1 MAAELAAGRLRPE
14 ALGPVVRELV
24 PGWLDEPVLAGGQLS
39 GAVVTVDHFG
49 NLLTNLDASLVDQVA
64 TPVVRAGGQEIP
76 LRRTYSDVRPGEYV
90 ALINSF
96 GVLEVA
102 RAEKSAA
109 EGLGLGRGAPIVV
122 SPRHCAA
129 KRIG

>member
-1 MAAELAAGRLRPE
+1 LRPE

-49 NLLTNLDASLVDQVA
+49 NLLTNLDAALVAQVA
-64 TPVVRAGGQEIP
+64 MPVVRAGGQEIP

-109 EGLGLGRGAPIVV
+109 EGLGLGRGAPIVI
-122 SPRHCAA
+122 SPRHCTA
-129 KRIG
+129 KRTG

>member
-1 MAAELAAGRLRPE
+1 
-14 ALGPVVRELV
+14 
-24 PGWLDEPVLAGGQLS
+24 
-39 GAVVTVDHFG
+39 VVTVDHFG

-76 LRRTYSDVRPGEYV
+76 LRRTYSDVRPGEYL

-109 EGLGLGRGAPIVV
+109 EGLGLGRGAPVVV

>member
-1 MAAELAAGRLRPE
+1 M
-14 ALGPVVRELV
+14 RELV
-24 PGWLDEPVLAGGQLS
+24 PGWLDEPTLAGGQLS

-49 NLLTNLDASLVDQVA
+49 NLLTNLDAALVGQVA
-64 TPVVRAGGQEIP
+64 TPVVRAGGQEIL

-109 EGLGLGRGAPIVV
+109 EGLGLGRCAPIVV

>member
-1 MAAELAAGRLRPE
+1 M
-14 ALGPVVRELV
+14 
-24 PGWLDEPVLAGGQLS
+24 LAGGQLS

-49 NLLTNLDASLVDQVA
+49 NLLTNLDASLVAQVA
-64 TPVVRAGGQEIP
+64 TPVVRAGGKEFP
-76 LRRTYSDVRPGEYV
+76 LRRTYADVLPGEYV

-102 RAEKSAA
+102 RAEQSAA
-109 EGLGLGRGAPIVV
+109 EGLGLTRGAPIVV

>member
-1 MAAELAAGRLRPE
+1 ML
-14 ALGPVVRELV
+14 
-24 PGWLDEPVLAGGQLS
+24 
-39 GAVVTVDHFG
+39 
-49 NLLTNLDASLVDQVA
+49 
-64 TPVVRAGGQEIP
+64 

-122 SPRHCAA
+122 SPR
-129 KRIG
+129 RD

>member
-1 MAAELAAGRLRPE
+1 M
-14 ALGPVVRELV
+14 
-24 PGWLDEPVLAGGQLS
+24 
-39 GAVVTVDHFG
+39 
-49 NLLTNLDASLVDQVA
+49 
-64 TPVVRAGGQEIP
+64 VRAGGQEIP

-109 EGLGLGRGAPIVV
+109 EGLGLGRGAPVVV
-122 SPRHCAA
+122 SRRSRKPVPAVASCTQHESVEKQTDPCIVRSLVPALSWAA
-129 KRIG
+129 R